1 MQIAKIAEELRK
13 VVREVGD
20 ETPQRTASTMD
31 ARGSR
36 RGGFCTTVSA
46 PTYPVGSGD
55 QPTPPCYA
63 R

>member
-36 RGGFCTTVSA
+36 RGGFLHHGFC

-55 QPTPPCYA
+55 QPTPPGYA